1 MEKGI
6 LDVLTEGIISVDPNG
21 KIKTFNRKARH
32 IFGIDSLSEVE
43 HDSGKLED
51 GDVVIIVTTAL
62 GQDDGNMSSEDLI
75 KIGIEKDIS
84 PGTSVIALGR
94 FNEKEPS
101 YIKVLDQSKTGTKLE
116 MTHVYR
122 NRRISARLDLKTR
135 FIDISIDGR
144 NFSAHYIKSFGHMV
158 VLDKSQ
164 LDVKFVQTQGYSYR
178 KESIGELINGGRFK
192 RKVKRESANL
202 VGKPLEEV
210 LNEPALVTD
219 LKRTA
224 SGVDKGFES
233 RYMDIHDHPVLCAL
247 RPVQSE
253 SEEGTAIL
261 IVEDISELNT
271 VIRERNQAITELDSI
286 REQLM
291 RQKKLDP
298 MPEFIG
304 SSIAMVRLKQLAI
317 NASKS
322 ISTALLL
329 GESGTGK
336 TILAQAIHTRSSLS
350 AGPFVQVNCGALP
363 EHLIESELFG
373 YEAGAFTGA
382 NRKGKPGFFQLADG
396 GTLFLDEV
404 GEIPLH
410 VQVKLLHAIQH
421 NAFYRVGGTTPIKV
435 RVRIIAATNRNL
447 EHAVS
452 IGQFREDLFY
462 RLNVLRIQ
470 IPPLRERREDIG
482 ELISALLPQI
492 CSRIENR
499 QVKVS
504 RDALYTLQSYSYPGN
519 VRELENI
526 LERAVNLCEDGE
538 IKKDHLLMEGVKEPN
553 QFSSEYDLIR
563 PLKEVV
569 QEAEKKEII
578 KAIARTEGDRDLA
591 LKKLGIGKS
600 SFYEKLKKYNIRH

>member
-1 MEKGI
+1 M
-6 LDVLTEGIISVDPNG
+6 
-21 KIKTFNRKARH
+21 
-32 IFGIDSLSEVE
+32 
-43 HDSGKLED
+43 
-51 GDVVIIVTTAL
+51 
-62 GQDDGNMSSEDLI
+62 
-75 KIGIEKDIS
+75 
-84 PGTSVIALGR
+84 
-94 FNEKEPS
+94 
-101 YIKVLDQSKTGTKLE
+101 
-116 MTHVYR
+116 
-122 NRRISARLDLKTR
+122 
-135 FIDISIDGR
+135 
-144 NFSAHYIKSFGHMV
+144 
-158 VLDKSQ
+158 
-164 LDVKFVQTQGYSYR
+164 
-178 KESIGELINGGRFK
+178 
-192 RKVKRESANL
+192 
-202 VGKPLEEV
+202 
-210 LNEPALVTD
+210 
-219 LKRTA
+219 
-224 SGVDKGFES
+224 
-233 RYMDIHDHPVLCAL
+233 
-247 RPVQSE
+247 
-253 SEEGTAIL
+253 
-261 IVEDISELNT
+261 
-271 VIRERNQAITELDSI
+271 
-286 REQLM
+286 
-291 RQKKLDP
+291 
-298 MPEFIG
+298 
-304 SSIAMVRLKQLAI
+304 
-317 NASKS
+317 
-322 ISTALLL
+322 
-329 GESGTGK
+329 
-336 TILAQAIHTRSSLS
+336 RSSLS
-350 AGPFVQVNCGALP
+350 AGPFIQVNCGALP

-421 NAFYRVGGTTPIKV
+421 SAFYRVGGTTPIKV

-470 IPPLRERREDIG
+470 IPPLRERREDIS

-538 IKKDHLLMEGVKEPN
+538 IKKDHLLMEGVKEAN